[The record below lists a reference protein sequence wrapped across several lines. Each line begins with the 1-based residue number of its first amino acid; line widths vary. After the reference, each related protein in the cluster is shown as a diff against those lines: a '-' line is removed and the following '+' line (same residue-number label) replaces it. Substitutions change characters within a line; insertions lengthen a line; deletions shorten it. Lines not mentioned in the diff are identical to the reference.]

1 MTAGLPVLAE
11 VVRSG
16 FVESRHTGSVVAL
29 DDAGRVALAV
39 GEVDAA
45 VLPRS
50 ANKPLQAAAM
60 VGAGLELDGA
70 LLALVAA
77 SHSGEPL
84 HVDGVVRIL
93 AGVGLGTDCLANVAG
108 LPLDPGAQLAVTSA
122 GGGPEPVLHNCSG
135 KHAGMLATSVG
146 AGWPVDGYLS
156 PAHLVQRHITAGI
169 EALAGEEVAAVV
181 VDGCGAPQHALSL
194 TGLARAFRALAG
206 APASTPEGR
215 VAAAVRAHPWWAGG
229 TGRPVTRLLA
239 GVPGLVAKDGAEGV
253 MAAATADGIA
263 VAVKIAD
270 GAQRAAVPVLVA
282 TLASQGV
289 DTTAVADLAAVPVL
303 GGGRRVGELRV
314 TGITGP

>member
-1 MTAGLPVLAE
+1 LREPPPVVAE

-29 DDAGRVALAV
+29 DGSGRVALAM

-60 VGAGLELDGA
+60 VGAGLELDGP

-77 SHSGEPL
+77 SHSGEPF
-84 HVDGVVRIL
+84 HVDGVRRIL
-93 AGVGLGTDCLANVAG
+93 ADVGLGPDALGNVAG
-108 LPLDPGAQLAVTSA
+108 LPLDADAQLAVTTA
-122 GGGPEPVLHNCSG
+122 GGGPQPVLHNCSG
-135 KHAGMLATSVG
+135 KHAGMLAASVA

-156 PAHLVQRHITAGI
+156 PDHPVQRHIIAGI
-169 EALAGEEVAAVV
+169 EALAGEDVAAVV
-181 VDGCGAPQHALSL
+181 VDGCGAPQHALTL
-194 TGLARAFRALAG
+194 TGLARAFRALG
-206 APASTPEGR
+206 LAPASTPEGR
-215 VAAAVRAHPWWAGG
+215 VAAAVRAHPRWAGG
-229 TGRPVTRLLA
+229 TRRSVTRLLA

-253 MAAATADGIA
+253 MAAASTDGTA

-282 TLASQGV
+282 TLARLGV
-289 DTTAVADLAAVPVL
+289 DTTAVADLATVPVL
-303 GGGRRVGELRV
+303 GGGHRVGELRV
-314 TGITGP
+314 TDISGA

>member
-1 MTAGLPVLAE
+1 
-11 VVRSG
+11 
-16 FVESRHTGSVVAL
+16 
-29 DDAGRVALAV
+29 
-39 GEVDAA
+39 
-45 VLPRS
+45 
-50 ANKPLQAAAM
+50 M

-70 LLALVAA
+70 LLALAAA

-93 AGVGLGTDCLANVAG
+93 AGVGLGPDCLGNVAG
-108 LPLDPGAQLAVTSA
+108 LPLDPAAQLAVTSA

-135 KHAGMLATSVG
+135 KHAGMLATSVA

-156 PAHLVQRHITAGI
+156 PDHLVQRHITAGI

-194 TGLARAFRALAG
+194 TGLARAFQALAG

-289 DTTAVADLAAVPVL
+289 DVAAVADLAAVPVL
-303 GGGRRVGELRV
+303 GGGRRVGDLRV